1 MKDIH
6 HLRRWNDKQQEKTG
20 NCSEWIERTG
30 FMLMQKKE
38 SYYIAFTENW
48 HIRLDYAHKCLSRYK
63 LNSLVTYFLFAIIIK
78 RVVITL
84 KNVRDTKR

>member
-1 MKDIH
+1 MMNNKKKPEIAPNG
-6 HLRRWNDKQQEKTG
+6 LKELVAV
-20 NCSEWIERTG
+20 C

-38 SYYIAFTENW
+38 SYYITFTENW